1 MVLWSVPSSLAPEP
15 LLLLPLL
22 SQLLPL
28 PAAVPVR
35 RLCRSDPAAT
45 APDEKLDALACSLR
59 TQPSG
64 LGGWSVAAL

>member
-1 MVLWSVPSSLAPEP
+1 MLVSPLSCPRAGFQTAVIRVWRSVLCSVPLSLAPEP

-35 RLCRSDPAAT
+35 RLCPERSCGDCA
-45 APDEKLDALACSLR
+45 
-59 TQPSG
+59 G
-64 LGGWSVAAL
+64 